1 MYILNISRATKKML
15 VIEVKDFIF
24 ENYYKLI
31 AFSKKNSHYSMKH
44 FKKKRDLLLL
54 ANKLIET
61 IPDPRNAKE
70 YYQ

>member
-31 AFSKKNSHYSMKH
+31 AFSKKNSHYSMKR
-44 FKKKRDLLLL
+44 FKKKEIYCCLQT
-54 ANKLIET
+54 N
-61 IPDPRNAKE
+61 
-70 YYQ
+70 

>member
-1 MYILNISRATKKML
+1 ML
-15 VIEVKDFIF
+15 VIEVEDFIF

-31 AFSKKNSHYSMKH
+31 AFSKKNISL
-44 FKKKRDLLLL
+44 FNETLQKKRDLLLL

-61 IPDPRNAKE
+61 ITDPRNAKE